1 MNKLAVISAFLGGVK
16 NRYIQYHPDR
26 PIRKIIESAGRIDG
40 IDGLELCFPSD
51 FENVGDLKKA
61 LGDSGLGV
69 SAINVRSRRQGRW
82 LRGSFSSAVAAER
95 REVVDEFKMAMD
107 LAREVG
113 TDRITTCP
121 LNDGHDYVFEMNYFD
136 AYRYAEESFA
146 AICAHNREVKICI
159 EYKKNDPR
167 TRCLLGSAGET
178 VSFCQSAGAP
188 NLGLTLDFGHA
199 LLSGER
205 PAQSLALAHRAGRL
219 FYVHLNDN
227 DRTWDWDM
235 LPGAFHL
242 LEFVEF
248 HHYLKLAGYEND
260 WFSYD
265 VFAKE
270 VDLED
275 HFRLVAKLTRK
286 IETLTARLDADEI
299 RRLLNERNP
308 SRSLEYIYDQVF
320 N

>member
-26 PIRKIIESAGRIDG
+26 PIGKIIESAGRIDG

-113 TDRITTCP
+113 TNRITTCP

-146 AICAHNREVKICI
+146 AICTHNREVKICI

-178 VSFCQSAGAP
+178 VSFCQSIGAP

-199 LLSGER
+199 LLSSER

-242 LEFVEF
+242 LELVEF
-248 HHYLKLAGYEND
+248 HHYLKLAGYEDD
-260 WFSYD
+260 WFAYD

-286 IETLTARLDADEI
+286 IENLTARLDADEI
-299 RRLLNERNP
+299 QRLMNERNP

-320 N
+320 